1 MIDLIYPER
10 PAPIIKGGHPAKA
23 DEMLPV
29 IDENGYVTA
38 QADRFF
44 FHHTGSKAL
53 HPVVHL
59 HIINRS
65 GEVYLQKRSASK
77 HLFPQRWDTAVGGHV
92 SYGEHILEALYRE
105 ASEELGLYD
114 FNPHFLEAYV
124 FESPREK
131 ELVNVF
137 AAVGDFALTPD
148 RDEVECGR
156 FWTREEIGTAYG
168 KEIFTPNFES
178 EILRIKDSLEALL

>member
-1 MIDLIYPER
+1 MELIYPGKR
-10 PAPIIKGGHPAKA
+10 APLAKGAKISKA
-23 DEMLPV
+23 SEMLPI
-29 IDENGYVTA
+29 IDISGLVLE
-38 QADRFF
+38 QAPRSFC
-44 FHHTGSKAL
+44 HSPRKPL
-53 HPVVHL
+53 HPVIHL
-59 HIINRS
+59 HIIDRE
-65 GEVYLQKRSASK
+65 GRIYLQKRSASK

-92 SYGEHILEALYRE
+92 SYGEHRLEALYRE

-156 FWTREEIGTAYG
+156 FWTSEEIGTAYG

-178 EILRIKDSLEALL
+178 ELLRIKDSLEALL

>member
-1 MIDLIYPER
+1 MTDLIYPEHT
-10 PAPIIKGGHPAKA
+10 APIIKGGHPAKA

-29 IDENGYVTA
+29 VDENGYVTA
-38 QADRFF
+38 QAERFF
-44 FHHTGSKAL
+44 FHHTGSMAL

-59 HIINRS
+59 HIINRE
-65 GEVYLQKRSASK
+65 GAVYLQKRSASK

-114 FNPHFLEAYV
+114 FNPHSIDTYIY
-124 FESPREK
+124 ESPRER

-137 AAVGDFALTPD
+137 AAVGDFRLTPD
-148 RDEVECGR
+148 PDEVECGR
-156 FWTREEIGTAYG
+156 YWTPAEIGAAYG
-168 KEIFTPNFES
+168 KDIFTPNLES
-178 EILRIKDSLEALL
+178 EIVRIKKSLEALL